1 MDWSEIPELCLPT
14 SYFQVLDSY
23 RYWLALPCFPKKDEM
38 RPLGDLEIIET
49 LESGSIPWAPAPFIK
64 SGYEISIPFLEVWKK
79 PEEFRRVLDKISDKE
94 YGQCGLVF
102 FREDAMMSALVP
114 LRYLRDN
121 DKILQK
127 ASWFS
132 PQYPVALKERK
143 ADGFLWS
150 YSLDC
155 FEEVHYLYHLGFFDD
170 SNPQT
175 IENIKRYIIGFID
188 NDRVSNAIHGRH
200 VKILY

>member
-23 RYWLALPCFPKKDEM
+23 RYWLALPCFPKKDET

-94 YGQCGLVF
+94 YGQRGLVF

-132 PQYPVALKERK
+132 PQYPVELKERRT
-143 ADGFLWS
+143 DGFLWS

-188 NDRVSNAIHGRH
+188 NDRASNAIHGRH